1 MVFIAT
7 FNNISVIMHIT
18 DQYTFINSV
27 IVNNVSGRHF
37 TTNINIIGGVMVG
50 LLASSTMDR

>member
-37 TTNINIIGGVMVG
+37 TTNINVIGGVMVG
-50 LLASSTMDR
+50 LLTSSTMDR

>member
-37 TTNINIIGGVMVG
+37 TTNINVIGGVMVD

>member
-1 MVFIAT
+1 
-7 FNNISVIMHIT
+7 MHIT

>member
-37 TTNINIIGGVMVG
+37 TTNINVIGGVMVG